1 MIPLHVYSQPKE
13 QPPRTDWE
21 DRMGT
26 VQIHY
31 GAIHASMGESSI
43 NSGEKSLFP
52 LVHAKHVKMYCS
64 LAFK

>member
-13 QPPRTDWE
+13 QLPRTDWE

-31 GAIHASMGESSI
+31 GVIHASMGESSI
-43 NSGEKSLFP
+43 NSGKKVYSL
-52 LVHAKHVKMYCS
+52 
-64 LAFK
+64 